1 MMKLHTKNKGSK
13 DREFRFYK
21 DNNQRWF
28 VDLPEWKASKYHLEM
43 VQGADRF
50 LESMRTPHKNDVV
63 LKTSLEY
70 FDGARKL
77 DKAFD
82 DKDGDGAWYDY
93 INKHGRYETF
103 WLCGVMTWFYGY
115 NPDKI
120 YFRKV
125 KRL

>member
-1 MMKLHTKNKGSK
+1 MSK
-13 DREFRFYK
+13 IQKTAFLQNLQDIDAFE
-21 DNNQRWF
+21 NEEG
-28 VDLPEWKASKYHLEM
+28 VASKYFNITDIPLELPM
-43 VQGADRF
+43 GKSSMLIMGSKF
-50 LESMRTPHKNDVV
+50 LKNDVV